1 MPEQSPH
8 LPVTH
13 VIFDLDGLLIDS
25 EVLFANAI
33 AVLLKRYGV
42 KEYSKELQE
51 RVLGMEVERGIQ
63 VIIDQTGIPVTVPE
77 FRVLEREIY
86 EVEMRNVR
94 LMPGVER
101 LIGHLRRHNI
111 PMAIA
116 TGSTLESFRIK
127 TSKYQ
132 QLFASGRNFQHIVFT
147 RDDPEV
153 SAPKPAPD
161 VYLIAARR
169 FKPPVDPRKCLVFE
183 DSGLGVDG
191 ARAAGM
197 QCVMVPDQRFRC
209 TQTNASQIIKTL
221 LDFKPELYGLPPF
234 DD

>member
-1 MPEQSPH
+1 MPEQSPY

-13 VIFDLDGLLIDS
+13 VIFDMDGLLMDS

-33 AVLLKRYGV
+33 GVLLKRYGV
-42 KEYSKELQE
+42 PEYSIELQE
-51 RVLGMEVERGIQ
+51 KVLGMEVERGIQ
-63 VIIDQTGIPVTVPE
+63 VIIDETGIPVTVKE

-86 EVEMRNVR
+86 EESMRNVR
-94 LMPGVER
+94 LMPGVDR
-101 LIGHLRRHNI
+101 LVRHLRRHNI

-116 TGSTLESFRIK
+116 TGSTIESFKIK

-132 QLFASGRNFQHIVFT
+132 QLFKVGDIFRHIVFS

-169 FKPPVDPRKCLVFE
+169 FVPPVEPRKCLVFE

-191 ARAAGM
+191 AISAGM
-197 QCVMVPDQRFRC
+197 QCIMVPDQRFKC
-209 TQTNASQIIKTL
+209 TQRNATQIIKTL
-221 LDFKPELYGLPPF
+221 LEFKPELYGLPPF

>member
-1 MPEQSPH
+1 MPEQIQY
-8 LPVTH
+8 LPVSH

-33 AVLLKRYGV
+33 AILLKRYGV
-42 KEYSKELQE
+42 KEYSIALQE
-51 RVLGMEVERGIQ
+51 KVLGMEVERGIQ
-63 VIIDQTGIPVTVPE
+63 VIIDETGIPVTVPQ

-86 EVEMRNVR
+86 EESMSNVA

-116 TGSTLESFRIK
+116 TGSTLMSFRIK

-132 QLFASGRNFQHIVFT
+132 ELFKIGDNFQHIVFT

-161 VYLIAARR
+161 VYLITARR
-169 FKPPVDPRKCLVFE
+169 FKPPVEPHKCLVFE

-191 ARAAGM
+191 AISAGM

-209 TQTNASQIIKTL
+209 TQRNATQIIKTL

-234 DD
+234 EN